1 LGGKRSKWRNLF
13 IYASQEN
20 TIKMKKILLV
30 DDEPNIIM
38 SLEYTFKKQNFEVFI
53 ARDGQEALDILK
65 NEQPDLIILDIMMP
79 NVDGYATIESVKKNE
94 KLVNCKVIFL
104 SAKNK
109 ESDIEK
115 GMQLGAD
122 AYMTKPFS
130 IKKLVEQVNELL
142 STSD

>member
-1 LGGKRSKWRNLF
+1 MP
-13 IYASQEN
+13 
-20 TIKMKKILLV
+20 MKKILLV

-38 SLEYTFKKQNFEVFI
+38 SLEYTFKKNNFQVFI

-65 NEQPDLIILDIMMP
+65 TEQPDLIILDIMMP
-79 NVDGYATIESVKKNE
+79 NVDGYATIEEVRKDE
-94 KLVNCKVIFL
+94 KLNNCKVIFL

-115 GMQLGAD
+115 GMNLGAN

-130 IKKLVEQVNELL
+130 IKKLVELVNELL
-142 STSD
+142 EN